1 MGVVKSTSGNLEKSR
16 RFWQRPRKCNSEMCP
31 SCMKCMKLQVTEDNR
46 TLSTLFLH
54 ASREM
59 HGGKLSC
66 QVENPMVPNSR
77 IEDSRTLQIHCKNT
91 KFSTNSTLTNCF
103 GHCHRPW
110 VCFLSLC
117 SHYQRASERA
127 SSANVSMQSC
137 NPFITSIFQEKSTLF
152 ILQPLKMIF
161 QSMHTILHKLLHLK
175 GPLAR
180 KFKNW
185 I

>member
-137 NPFITSIFQEKSTLF
+137 NPFITSIF
-152 ILQPLKMIF
+152 
-161 QSMHTILHKLLHLK
+161 
-175 GPLAR
+175 
-180 KFKNW
+180 
-185 I
+185 